1 MHALIGPVLEKEAVS
16 GPTFELLTAVHS
28 TQGKS
33 SQARIAELLGI
44 TPPTLCES
52 VKVAVRQGLL
62 VQEAN
67 PRDKRAKRLQ
77 LTAKGNKIVRKALEK
92 MQEGEEA
99 MIAGLSPTE
108 LDAAVSALSTAVHN
122 LARYDQDHSES

>member
-1 MHALIGPVLEKEAVS
+1 MHALIGPVLEKESVS

-28 TQGKS
+28 TQGKAT
-33 SQARIAELLGI
+33 QARIAELLGI

-62 VQEAN
+62 VQEPN
-67 PRDKRAKRLQ
+67 PRDKRAKRLH
-77 LTAKGNKIVRKALEK
+77 LTARGNKVVRKALEK

-99 MIAGLSPTE
+99 MVSGLSAAE
-108 LDAAVSALSTAVHN
+108 LDSAVSALSTAVHN
-122 LARYDQDHSES
+122 LARYDQAHSGA